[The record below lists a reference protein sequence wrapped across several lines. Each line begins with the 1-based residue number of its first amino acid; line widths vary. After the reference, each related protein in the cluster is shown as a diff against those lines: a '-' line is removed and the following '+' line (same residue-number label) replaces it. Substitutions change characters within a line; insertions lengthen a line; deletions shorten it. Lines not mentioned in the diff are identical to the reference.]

1 MSFEELP
8 YFITPKRLATTRE
21 RKRKGSSPFVV
32 AECAPR
38 EEPTRPAH
46 VKLPAGHA
54 QSHGAIHSRSGG
66 RGREYRFPLRA
77 ERRQVG
83 YGRPQREAGGGGV
96 WLNLRH
102 YRSTANG
109 LLIIVEERR

>member
-1 MSFEELP
+1 MPRVTEQ
-8 YFITPKRLATTRE
+8 YTVGAA
-21 RKRKGSSPFVV
+21 GV
-32 AECAPR
+32 AVSIAF
-38 EEPTRPAH
+38 
-46 VKLPAGHA
+46 
-54 QSHGAIHSRSGG
+54 RSG
-66 RGREYRFPLRA
+66 RGGFRAVRAA

>member
-77 ERRQVG
+77 
-83 YGRPQREAGGGGV
+83 GRFPSRARSGAEAGGLRTPSTGSGWWWGV
-96 WLNLRH
+96 
-102 YRSTANG
+102 A
-109 LLIIVEERR
+109 